1 MCYGRILA
9 VAALLLRRKTLSPPS
24 MPDSSSSTISQFRR
38 LCVGKHFAFDRAV
51 YNFLTFTAEGGPMR
65 NPIALT
71 ATMLMFVTSMAT
83 AEDTTADK
91 WRGELLY
98 TTHCI
103 ACHTTQAHWRNDRL
117 ATDWTSLK
125 FEVRRWQMNIALGWK
140 EDDVIAVASYL
151 NGLFYHFPA
160 TDTKKSSEADATR
173 SIVSQRQD

>member
-1 MCYGRILA
+1 
-9 VAALLLRRKTLSPPS
+9 
-24 MPDSSSSTISQFRR
+24 
-38 LCVGKHFAFDRAV
+38 
-51 YNFLTFTAEGGPMR
+51 MR

-71 ATMLMFVTSMAT
+71 ATMLMFVAFVAA

-103 ACHTTQAHWRNDRL
+103 ACHTAQAHWRIDRL

-125 FEVRRWQMNIALGWK
+125 FQVKRWQANIALGWS
-140 EDDVIAVASYL
+140 ENDVIDVASYL

-160 TDTKKSSEADATR
+160 TSLKKSSEADTTH
-173 SIVSQRQD
+173 SIVAQRQD